1 MPHFPYFYN
10 VMAEKFA
17 VIGLGQFGSAI
28 CKKLSEKGAEVIA
41 IDIDEDKVDDIK
53 DHVAYAVQLDST
65 DLRALQSQNI
75 GEMDAVVV
83 SIGQNFEGMLLTTV
97 KLMELGV
104 KRLIARAQGETQRKI
119 LEKLGVTEI
128 LSPEEE
134 VGKNVAERLMN
145 PSMLMCVQLPDNY
158 EIVEIAAP
166 KNIVGRSIADIGL
179 LPKYRLNIVTLIE
192 RIDGEPHIKGV
203 PMPDVVIQEND
214 ELVVFGLTKD
224 VERFIDING

>member
-1 MPHFPYFYN
+1 
-10 VMAEKFA
+10 MAEKFA

-41 IDIDEDKVDDIK
+41 IDIDEDKVEDIK
-53 DHVAYAVQLDST
+53 DRVAYAVQLDST

-83 SIGQNFEGMLLTTV
+83 SIGKNFEGMLLTTV

-134 VGKNVAERLMN
+134 EGKNVAERLMN

-166 KNIVGRSIADIGL
+166 KNIVGRTIEDIGL

-192 RIDGEPHIKGV
+192 RIEGEPHIKGV
-203 PMPDVVIQEND
+203 PMPNVIIEEND